1 MAYLGNAPARSFIS
15 FERQVFTI
23 VNSQTAYTLSHS
35 VTNEND
41 IRLVINNI
49 VQEPGSG
56 KAYTASGTTLTL
68 SAALTNGT
76 DEMYCVF
83 LGRATATNKPGAG
96 SVGTTELAAD
106 AVTGAKIADDAIS
119 DEHLDPTAITG
130 QAAETSVAT
139 DDLILLSD
147 TSDSG
152 ALKKMTRANFVSGIG
167 GIEEIDMWRLNNN
180 FSGSGGSSYALINN
194 YWERADTD
202 GFVKKGTGLSESS
215 GIFTFP
221 STGYYFI
228 TWNFETVQNNDAYVR
243 IKMMFGGSSGNNSAV
258 NQDASGAN
266 GSGYASVTSSVIIN
280 CTDVADKFTFY
291 NSTSNGSIDGDSG
304 SNRSG
309 FTCFKLG

>member
-1 MAYLGNAPARSFIS
+1 MGYLGNKPAESYAS
-15 FERQVFTI
+15 FEKQVFTI
-23 VNSQTAYTLSHS
+23 VNSQTAYTLDHS
-35 VTNEND
+35 VVNEND
-41 IRLVINNI
+41 IRLVVNNV

-56 KAYTASGTTLTL
+56 KAYTASGTSLTL
-68 SAALTNGT
+68 SAALVNGT
-76 DEMYCVF
+76 DTMYAVF
-83 LGRATATNKPGAG
+83 LGKAVQTVNPPAA
-96 SVGTTELAAD
+96 SVGTSQLAA
-106 AVTGAKIADDAIS
+106 
-119 DEHLDPTAITG
+119 
-130 QAAETSVAT
+130 TSVTAAKLNNDIISGT
-139 DDLILLSD
+139 TALASEPSD
-147 TSDSG
+147 TDEFLVSDSG
-152 ALKKMTRANFVSGIG
+152 TLKRIDYSLIKGG